1 MSSQVPV
8 WFWRRMS
15 RLMADQESRGDNGD
29 SCSGKEDSVMWINL
43 AEGCEAVN
51 DETRRLVSLVWSI
64 WFVWFFVERT
74 LPHDQINQINKTHQI
89 NQPIRACRRVV
100 LVGCFSV

>member
-29 SCSGKEDSVMWINL
+29 SCSGEEDSVMWVNL

-51 DETRRLVSLVWSI
+51 DETLGRFCLSRLSGLS
-64 WFVWFFVERT
+64 
-74 LPHDQINQINKTHQI
+74 
-89 NQPIRACRRVV
+89 
-100 LVGCFSV
+100 G